1 MDDALLSIS
10 HFVHL
15 VATVT
20 WIGGLL
26 IFTLYIWPLARTTLQ
41 NETQRQFVLSFTKR
55 YRPIA
60 NLSLVLLLGTGMV
73 QVGADEHYEG
83 LFTFTNTW
91 TIAMLFKH
99 FAFGGMAVLAGVIQ
113 FAVVPALDQALLL
126 AHKDDGV
133 ALQAA
138 IERETHLMRWMLG
151 LGLVV
156 LIFTAIATA
165 V

>member
-1 MDDALLSIS
+1 MDEVFLSLS
-10 HFVHL
+10 HFIHL
-15 VATVT
+15 IATVI

-26 IFTLYIWPLARTTLQ
+26 IFTLIVWPLARITLDSDA
-41 NETQRQFVLSFTKR
+41 QRKFVLAFNKR
-55 YRPIA
+55 YRPLA
-60 NLSLVLLLGTGMV
+60 NLSLVLLLGTGMI

-83 LFTFTNTW
+83 LFTFSNSW

-99 FAFGGMAVLAGVIQ
+99 LAFGGMVLLAGIIQ
-113 FAVVPALDQALLL
+113 FAVVPSLDHALLL
-126 AHKDDGV
+126 AQKDEGV

-138 IERETHLMRWMLG
+138 IQRETHLLRFMLG

-156 LIFTAIATA
+156 LICTAIATA